1 MENLFLLGRI
11 VVGVYF
17 ILAGIKHF
25 TGLAGM
31 TSYAKSKG
39 LPMAREGVML
49 SGLMMLAGGLGILLW
64 MYVLASIWLLVAF
77 LVVSSLVMHKYWTVS
92 DPMARMGEEINFK
105 KNLALAGA
113 LLMVLAML

>member
-1 MENLFLLGRI
+1 METLFWVGRI

-17 ILAGIKHF
+17 ILSGLKHF

-31 TSYAKSKG
+31 TGYAKSKG

-49 SGLMMLAGGLGILLW
+49 TGLMMLAGGLGVLLW
-64 MYVLASIWLLVAF
+64 MYVTISLWLLIAF
-77 LVVSSLVMHKYWTVS
+77 LVLSALFMHKFWSVT

-113 LLMVLAML
+113 LLMILTML